1 MPPKPSYIQACE
13 EHIWEIYAF
22 LAYRTGSRADAEDL
36 TQETFERA
44 LKAWGR
50 YDPARASVR
59 TWLTAIAHNLV
70 IDHYRSSR
78 SHREFPLEDEPSFE
92 APEMLPDLGLDPALA
107 RALDSL
113 SEREREIVA
122 LRFGGDLSGPE
133 IAALINL
140 SLSNVQQILSRAL
153 RRLRTEIDGED
164 ASGSVARSERPT
176 VVDGKP
182 SAPRRPSRRRP

>member
-1 MPPKPSYIQACE
+1 MPPEPSYVQACE

-59 TWLTAIAHNLV
+59 TWLTAIAHNLL

-78 SHREFPLEDEPSFE
+78 SYREFPLEDDPNFE
-92 APEMLPDLGLDPALA
+92 APEVLPDLGLDPALA

-113 SEREREIVA
+113 GERERDIVA

-133 IAALINL
+133 IAALMNL
-140 SLSNVQQILSRAL
+140 SLANVQQILSRAL
-153 RRLRTEIDGED
+153 RRLRAEIDGED
-164 ASGSVARSERPT
+164 AGGAVAGSERST
-176 VVDGKP
+176 AVDDKL
-182 SAPRRPSRRRP
+182 SAPRRASRRRP

>member
-1 MPPKPSYIQACE
+1 MPPKPSYVRACE

-59 TWLTAIAHNLV
+59 TWLTAIAHNLL
-70 IDHYRSSR
+70 IDHYRSSH

-113 SEREREIVA
+113 GERDREIVA

-133 IAALINL
+133 IAALMNL
-140 SLSNVQQILSRAL
+140 SLANVQQILSRAL

-164 ASGSVARSERPT
+164 ASGSVARSERPS
-176 VVDGKP
+176 VVDDKP
-182 SAPRRPSRRRP
+182 SAPRRASRRRT